1 MQPIINNI
9 GMETL
14 FKKHRILISQVN
26 MAIVRQQM
34 DVIDWEKQLVSIRGS
49 RGVGKTTMMRQYIRQ
64 TYGEN
69 AGKALYLVMDSMY
82 FTNHSLLDVAERFH
96 LIGGTHLFLDEVH
109 KYPTWSKELKEVI
122 DLWPDMKITFTGS
135 SLLQILN
142 ADADLSRRVLSY
154 NMAGL
159 SFREYMQ
166 FYKGIELPAY
176 TLDEILKDAD
186 NICRK
191 VCETCH
197 PQALFEEYLRV
208 GYYPF
213 YDDNETEYYSRIE
226 NVVSFIIDQEMT
238 QFCGVEPAYTRKL
251 KAMLL
256 FLANNVPYDVSIA
269 KLSSYLEINK
279 TTVLS
284 YLSSM
289 QKAELLNLLYTD
301 NKSVTKMQKPDKIY
315 LHNPNMLYALS
326 TEEKIGTIRE
336 CFVVN
341 QLSSTGHI
349 VEYGKTQGDFKIDGK
364 ITIEVG
370 GKDKSFD
377 QIADIPDSYV
387 LADSMEFPIGKKLPL
402 WLMGFLY

>member
-1 MQPIINNI
+1 
-9 GMETL
+9 MESL
-14 FKKHRILISQVN
+14 FQKHRVLVSQVN
-26 MAIVRQQM
+26 MKIVRQLM
-34 DVIDWEKQLVSIRGS
+34 NSIDWEKQLVSIRGS
-49 RGVGKTTMMRQYIRQ
+49 RGVGKTTLMRQYIRK
-64 TYGEN
+64 TYGVN
-69 AGKALYLVMDSMY
+69 AGEALYLVMDSMY
-82 FTNHSLLDVAERFH
+82 FTTHSLLDVAERFH
-96 LIGGTHLFLDEVH
+96 LMGGKHLFLDEVH
-109 KYPTWSKELKEVI
+109 KYPTWSREIKEI
-122 DLWPDMKITFTGS
+122 CDLWPDMKITFTGS

-154 NMAGL
+154 DMTGL
-159 SFREYMQ
+159 SFREYLQ
-166 FYKGIELPAY
+166 FYKGIELPSYPLDKLLSDA
-176 TLDEILKDAD
+176 DEICKQVCDA
-186 NICRK
+186 
-191 VCETCH
+191 CH
-197 PQALFEEYLRV
+197 PQPLFEEYLRV

-213 YDDNETEYYSRIE
+213 YNGNEQEYYSRIE

-289 QKAELLNLLYTD
+289 QRAELLNLLYAD
-301 NKSVTKMQKPDKIY
+301 NLSVTKMQKPDKVYI
-315 LHNPNMLYALS
+315 HNPNMLYALS

-341 QLSSTGHI
+341 QLSAKHT

-364 ITIEVG
+364 ITFEVG
-370 GKDKSFD
+370 GKDKSFE

-387 LADSMEFPIGKKLPL
+387 LADSMMFPIGKKLPL
-402 WLMGFLY
+402 WIVGFLY